1 VPPDVVKQ
9 VPPLEYFSPTLL
21 YTLVRFSRWDDILRQ
36 PAPPKD
42 LRYTTGIWH
51 YARALAYTAKDR
63 PDSAAVERDKLVAI
77 AKATPAEQM
86 LNLNSAR
93 SLLTIAQA
101 HLAGE
106 MAAKQGRIDEAETQ
120 LKLAVKE
127 EDELT
132 YDEPPAWY
140 MPMRQRLGAIQ
151 LDAGRPVRAEKVFR
165 ADLDHRP
172 ENGWSLYGLAQ
183 SLKAQNKTKEA
194 AKIEERFAR
203 AWSNA
208 DVKAL
213 SLAR

>member
-1 VPPDVVKQ
+1 
-9 VPPLEYFSPTLL
+9 
-21 YTLVRFSRWDDILRQ
+21 
-36 PAPPKD
+36 
-42 LRYTTGIWH
+42 
-51 YARALAYTAKDR
+51 
-63 PDSAAVERDKLVAI
+63 
-77 AKATPAEQM
+77 M
-86 LNLNSAR
+86 MNLNSAR
-93 SLLTIAQA
+93 SILAIAQA

-106 MAAKQGRIDEAETQ
+106 MAAKQGRIDEAVTQ
-120 LKLAVKE
+120 LELAVKE

-140 MPMRQRLGAIQ
+140 LPMRQRLGAIQ

-194 AKIEERFAR
+194 AKIEERFAK
-203 AWSNA
+203 AWSSA